1 MQLEFAAPPYHKP
14 PKEGDSMTT
23 TELDKPMSASNLPTP
38 FSVALGNL
46 GILSLKLQTI

>member
-1 MQLEFAAPPYHKP
+1 
-14 PKEGDSMTT
+14 MTT